1 MKTGPFLNQ
10 HDVDYIGEGK
20 FSIFGNDNV
29 EGSKFTDKRLV
40 QEYSSIYI
48 YDMLTDNV
56 LKKLELKSA
65 RISINTQG
73 RLDVLENGNYF
84 IDDGQRALILD
95 SKGYGNGK
103 KHKKETNG
111 LLQCVISLDEFLT

>member
-1 MKTGPFLNQ
+1 MMSARNISTVLLYRPSENRIVWLKTGPFLNQ

-40 QEYSSIYI
+40 QEYSSIYV

-56 LKKLELKSA
+56 LKS
-65 RISINTQG
+65 
-73 RLDVLENGNYF
+73 
-84 IDDGQRALILD
+84 
-95 SKGYGNGK
+95 
-103 KHKKETNG
+103 
-111 LLQCVISLDEFLT
+111 